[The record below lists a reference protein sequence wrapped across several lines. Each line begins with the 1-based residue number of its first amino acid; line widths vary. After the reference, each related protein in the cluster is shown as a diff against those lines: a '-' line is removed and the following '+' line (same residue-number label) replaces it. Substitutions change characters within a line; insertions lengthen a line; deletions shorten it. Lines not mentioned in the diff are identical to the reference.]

1 MEYNSPKD
9 TKVQVKH
16 MQEILI
22 KAGCYIAIIL
32 LGMGLRRIGFFKQE
46 DFSVLSKIVIK
57 ITLPASVLAN
67 TAGMEIAPE
76 LLALVGLGIGCALL
90 QMGAAWLM
98 NRKKGREQ
106 LAFGILNLPGY
117 NIGVFAMPF
126 VGGFL
131 GSTGILAT
139 SLFDGGNAFVSLG
152 GSLGVAS
159 AVKDGAGFQVKRIFK
174 SLGKSVPFMTYL
186 IVTLMNILR
195 IRVPGP
201 ILSCAGI
208 VGNGNAF
215 LAMLM
220 IGVGFQLDLNREQV
234 GRAARLLGV
243 RYGLAAVLAVAF
255 YFLLPYGL
263 EIRKTLVLLMFAPI
277 PASVPGFTAEI
288 DGDVGLS
295 CTTNSLAIICS
306 IVLMVTLLV
315 VM

>member
-1 MEYNSPKD
+1 M
-9 TKVQVKH
+9 
-16 MQEILI
+16 

-32 LGMGLRRIGFFKQE
+32 LGMGLRRIGFFKAG

-67 TAGMEIAPE
+67 TAGMEIAPG
-76 LLALVGLGIGCALL
+76 LLALVGLGCGCALI
-90 QMGAAWLM
+90 QMGTAWLL
-98 NRKKGREQ
+98 NRKKDRDQ

-131 GSTGILAT
+131 GSTGVLAT
-139 SLFDGGNAFVSLG
+139 SLFDGGNAFVCLG
-152 GSLGVAS
+152 GAFGVAS
-159 AVKDGAGFQVKRIFK
+159 SVKDGAGFSVKRVFK
-174 SLGKSVPFMTYL
+174 ALGRSVPFLTYL
-186 IVTLMNILR
+186 VVTLMNILR
-195 IRVPGP
+195 IPVPGP

-208 VGNGNAF
+208 IGNANAF

-220 IGVGFQLDLNREQV
+220 IGVGFQLDLDREKV

-243 RYGLAAVLAVAF
+243 RYGLAAAMALVF
-255 YFLLPYGL
+255 WFLLPF
-263 EIRKTLVLLMFAPI
+263 EMEVRKTLVLLSFAPI
-277 PASVPGFTAEI
+277 PASVPGFTAEL

-295 CTTNSLAIICS
+295 CTINSLSIICS

-315 VM
+315 VL

>member
-1 MEYNSPKD
+1 
-9 TKVQVKH
+9 

-22 KAGCYIAIIL
+22 KAGCYIAVIL

-76 LLALVGLGIGCALL
+76 LLALVGLGCGCALT
-90 QMGAAWLM
+90 QMGVAWAM

-106 LAFGILNLPGY
+106 LAFEMLNLPGY

-131 GSTGILAT
+131 GSTGVLAT
-139 SLFDGGNAFVSLG
+139 SLFDGGNAFVCLG
-152 GSLGVAS
+152 GAFGVAS
-159 AVKDGAGFQVKRIFK
+159 AVKDGAGFDVKRIFK
-174 SLGKSVPFMTYL
+174 ALGKSVPFLTYL
-186 IVTLMNILR
+186 IVTLMNVLH

-208 VGNGNAF
+208 IGSANAF

-220 IGVGFQLDLNREQV
+220 IGVGFQLNLDREKL
-234 GRAARLLGV
+234 GRAIRLLIV
-243 RYGLAAVLAVAF
+243 RYGLATVMALVF
-255 YFLLPYGL
+255 WFLLPFGM
-263 EIRKTLVLLMFAPI
+263 EVRKTLVLLSFAPI
-277 PASVPGFTAEI
+277 PSSVPGFTAEM
-288 DGDVGLS
+288 DSDVGLS
-295 CTTNSLAIICS
+295 CTINSLSIICS
-306 IVLMVTLLV
+306 IFLMVALLV
-315 VM
+315 LV